1 MARARVLQVN
11 HEWGRHARQT
21 DLREKTHQP
30 IIAIDYARQPERGLQ
45 EDRPRM

>member
-11 HEWGRHARQT
+11 HAWGQYARQT

-30 IIAIDYARQPERGLQ
+30 IIAIDYARQTRCDLQ
-45 EDRPRM
+45 EDRR

>member
-11 HEWGRHARQT
+11 HQWGRHARQT

-30 IIAIDYARQPERGLQ
+30 IIAIDYARHQNGASRKTGLG
-45 EDRPRM
+45 